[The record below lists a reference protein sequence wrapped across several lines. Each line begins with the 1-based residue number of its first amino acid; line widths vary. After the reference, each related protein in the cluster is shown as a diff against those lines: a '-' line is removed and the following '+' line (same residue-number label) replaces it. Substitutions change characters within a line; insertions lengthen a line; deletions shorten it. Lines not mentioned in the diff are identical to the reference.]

1 MVGSSPRVRGK
12 HRSRPKR
19 QYHERIIPASAGQ
32 TASSM
37 CRIRTRPDHPR
48 ECGANKTSTCYAAR
62 SVGSSPRVRGK
73 RSWAVRSWASRRI
86 IPASAGQ
93 TRKYMH
99 ERSAWPGSSP
109 RVRGKLHALACVQ
122 ALVRIIPASAGQTGH
137 ANGPARSKTDH
148 PRECGA
154 NGSMKHAVPA
164 GAGSSPRVRGKPRRL
179 RAGHQRQRI
188 IPASAGQTI
197 RLNRDDFHIP
207 DHPRECGANT
217 KDEQIGILAVGS
229 SPRVRGKRRQKGG
242 LLATDRIIPASAG
255 QTLVPSPMLP
265 SMADHPRECGANVH
279 TDALVHSCS
288 GSSPRVRGKPSAIR
302 IAMRRIRIIPAS
314 AGQTPLMSDSRIS
327 PPDHPREC
335 GANGEHDAE
344 FACLAGSSPRVR
356 GKHAPPG
363 PGWHGVRIIPASAG
377 QTRS

>member
-1 MVGSSPRVRGK
+1 MKADEPECDCDGSSPRVRGKPRLRRVTLQELRIIPASAGQTCLRRCRSVVRPDHPRECGANGSVVVHAPPGAGSSPRVRGKHLHTARGDRLGRIIPASAGQTSPAGAIGMRWSDHPRECGANQSSNTAGLSVTGSSPRVRGK

-154 NGSMKHAVPA
+154 NAAKKADCL
-164 GAGSSPRVRGKPRRL
+164 RL
-179 RAGHQRQRI
+179 I
-188 IPASAGQTI
+188 
-197 RLNRDDFHIP
+197 
-207 DHPRECGANT
+207 
-217 KDEQIGILAVGS
+217 
-229 SPRVRGKRRQKGG
+229 
-242 LLATDRIIPASAG
+242 
-255 QTLVPSPMLP
+255 
-265 SMADHPRECGANVH
+265 
-279 TDALVHSCS
+279 
-288 GSSPRVRGKPSAIR
+288 GSSPRVRGKPS
-302 IAMRRIRIIPAS
+302 
-314 AGQTPLMSDSRIS
+314 
-327 PPDHPREC
+327 
-335 GANGEHDAE
+335 
-344 FACLAGSSPRVR
+344 FR
-356 GKHAPPG
+356 G
-363 PGWHGVRIIPASAG
+363 
-377 QTRS
+377 